1 MTETKRSTAYPP
13 AGQILLTAAEAGAVL
28 GGYSE
33 NHIRNLIGTGKL
45 RAVLAPGR
53 SGRKVLKV
61 NRAEL
66 DRYAASLE
74 RAPRRKQDGAS

>member
-1 MTETKRSTAYPP
+1 MTGTKRSTAYPP
-13 AGQILLTAAEAGAVL
+13 AGQILLSPAEAGAVL

-33 NHIRNLIGTGKL
+33 NHIRNLVGEGKL

-53 SGRKVLKV
+53 SGRKVLRV
-61 NRAEL
+61 RRAEL

-74 RAPRRKQDGAS
+74 RAPRRRMVRHD